1 MNISDTATRQSAI
14 LAPKKDSAET
24 MASEEK
30 EINGHPSSLM
40 TERAVEEMRRG
51 RAIQL
56 LDGKRC
62 WLMAAMETME
72 SPLLDR
78 LKQVNGGDIRLLV
91 TPQRATA
98 AALAEEST
106 DPVSISFPKG
116 ISLEVL
122 RSLAGVGSPVPIKK
136 TTLAVEVPTNAAS
149 VGAGFRL
156 AKLGRLLPALI
167 SVRSTEVSNSDLVSI
182 SVEDIDRYPRSQGND
197 LRLTSRARVPLVD
210 TADCEVVLFR
220 QKYGFGEH
228 LAIVIGEPNSEAVVP
243 VRLHSAC
250 LTGDLLGSLRC
261 DCGDQLRRAVSR
273 IASLGGGVLLYL
285 DQEGRGIGLAN
296 KLRAYAL
303 QDAGLDTLD
312 ADQHLGFLP
321 DERSYDVAAA
331 MLRELGIKR
340 IRLLTNNPSKIDA
353 LTEHGIKVIG
363 RLPLVVP
370 VNSHNQRYLKAKL
383 DRAGHLAE

>member
-106 DPVSISFPKG
+106 APVSISFPKG

-122 RSLAGVGSPVPIKK
+122 RSLAGVGAQVPIKK

-167 SVRSTEVSNSDLVSI
+167 SVRSTEVSNSDLVSV

-228 LAIVIGEPNSEAVVP
+228 LAIVIGEPNSGAVVP